1 MNKERKTVK
10 STKNFV
16 VGIAGLSML
25 LLAGCSQGGTE
36 TASTTPAAAP
46 ATSAAPAAAAPAPF
60 DKPGVKVA
68 IVQNSGGGDY
78 FQQYLN
84 GTKKQA
90 EALGIDLAVYDAQGD
105 NATQATQ
112 LDQAIAA
119 GVAGIIVRHGFPD
132 TLCPGVNKALEA
144 GIKVVIYD
152 VEIQTCAPDAVQTQQ
167 SDAVMASLVLDQ
179 MVTDVGTDQKVGYV
193 NVLGIAPLDRRDVVW
208 NEYVKKETWTQ
219 LFFTGTYTNSTA
231 TDTAAMVS
239 NALRANPD
247 VVAIYAPYDE
257 LTKGTLSALEQNPDL
272 KGKVK
277 VYGADISTADIELMT
292 ADGSPWM
299 ATGATDPNAI
309 GAAVM
314 RTLALNMAGEIGKGE
329 KAEFPPILITQ
340 DFLKSKNI
348 KNMVDLRA
356 AEPALNIADIMSA
369 GWIPAVTF

>member
-1 MNKERKTVK
+1 MRKPKKLV
-10 STKNFV
+10 
-16 VGIAGLSML
+16 AGMAGMSVL

-36 TASTTPAAAP
+36 TASTTPAEQP
-46 ATSAAPAAAAPAPF
+46 TTSAAEAAAAPAPF
-60 DKPGVKVA
+60 DQPGVKVA

-90 EALGIDLAVYDAQGD
+90 EALGIDLSVYDAQGD

-112 LDQAIAA
+112 LDQAIAS
-119 GVAGIIVRHGFPD
+119 GVSGIIVRHGFPD
-132 TLCPGVNKALEA
+132 TLCPGVNEALA
-144 GIKVVIYD
+144 QGISVVIYD

-179 MVTDVGTDQKVGYV
+179 MVADIGTGQNVGYV

-208 NEYVKKETWTQ
+208 NEYVQTNDWNQ

-231 TDTAAMVS
+231 TDTAAMVN

-257 LTKGTLSALEQNPDL
+257 LTKGTLSALEQTPDL
-272 KGKVK
+272 AGKVK

-292 ADGSPWM
+292 ADGSAWM

-314 RTLALNMAGEIGKGE
+314 RTLALNMAGEVAQGA

-340 DFLKSKNI
+340 DFLKSNNI

-369 GWIPAVTF
+369 DWIPAVTF

>member
-1 MNKERKTVK
+1 MRSPKKLV
-10 STKNFV
+10 
-16 VGIAGLSML
+16 AGMAGMSVL

-36 TASTTPAAAP
+36 TASTTPAEEP
-46 ATSAAPAAAAPAPF
+46 TTSAAPVAAAPAPF
-60 DKPGVKVA
+60 DQAGVKVA

-84 GTKKQA
+84 GTKLQA
-90 EALGIDLAVYDAQGD
+90 EALGIDLSVYDAQGD

-112 LDQAIAA
+112 LDQAIAS
-119 GVAGIIVRHGFPD
+119 GVSGIIVRHGFPD
-132 TLCPGVNKALEA
+132 TLCPGVNKALEM
-144 GIKVVIYD
+144 GISVVIYD

-179 MVTDVGTDQKVGYV
+179 MVADIGTGQDVGYV

-208 NEYVKKETWTQ
+208 NEYVGTNDWNQ

-231 TDTAAMVS
+231 TDTAAMVTS
-239 NALRANPD
+239 ALQANSG

-257 LTKGTLSALEQNPDL
+257 LTKGTLSALEQNPGL
-272 KGKVK
+272 QGKVK
-277 VYGADISTADIELMT
+277 VYGADISTADIELM
-292 ADGSPWM
+292 AAEGSAWV

-314 RTLALNMAGEIGKGE
+314 RTLALNMAGEVAQGA

-340 DFLKSKNI
+340 DFLRSEGI
-348 KNMVDLRA
+348 TNMVELRA

-369 GWIPAVTF
+369 DWIPAVTF

>member
-1 MNKERKTVK
+1 M
-10 STKNFV
+10 KNPKALIA
-16 VGIAGLSML
+16 GIAGMSML
-25 LLAGCSQGGTE
+25 LLAACSQGGT
-36 TASTTPAAAP
+36 TTPSTTPADQP

-60 DKPGVKVA
+60 DQKGVKVA
-68 IVQNSGGGDY
+68 IVQQSGGGDY

-90 EALGIDLAVYDAQGD
+90 EALGIDLSVYDAQGD

-112 LDQAIAA
+112 LDQAIAS
-119 GVAGIIVRHGFPD
+119 GVQGIIVRHGFPD
-132 TLCPGVNKALEA
+132 TLCPGVNKALEM
-144 GIKVVIYD
+144 GISVVIYD

-179 MVTDVGTDQKVGYV
+179 MMADIGKDQKVGYV

-208 NEYVKKETWTQ
+208 NEYVKNENWTQ

-231 TDTAAMVS
+231 TDTAAMVTS
-239 NALRANPD
+239 ALQANPD
-247 VVAIYAPYDE
+247 VVAVYAPYDE

-292 ADGSPWM
+292 AEGSAWM

-314 RTLALNMAGEIGKGE
+314 RTLALNMVGDITKGA

-340 DFLKSKNI
+340 DFLRSKNI

-356 AEPALNIADIMSA
+356 AEPALNIADIMA
-369 GWIPAVTF
+369 ADWIPAVSF

>member
-1 MNKERKTVK
+1 MRKPR
-10 STKNFV
+10 NLV

-25 LLAGCSQGGTE
+25 LLAGCSQGGTT
-36 TASTTPAAAP
+36 TASTTTSAAAP
-46 ATSAAPAAAAPAPF
+46 TTVAAPVAAAPAPF

-84 GTKKQA
+84 GTKLQA
-90 EALGIDLAVYDAQGD
+90 AALGIDLSVYDAQGD

-132 TLCPGVNKALEA
+132 TLCPGVNKALA
-144 GIKVVIYD
+144 QGIKVVIYD
-152 VEIQTCAPDAVQTQQ
+152 VEIQKCAPDAVQTQQ

-179 MVTDVGTDQKVGYV
+179 MVTDVGTGQNVGYV
-193 NVLGIAPLDRRDVVW
+193 NVAGIAPLDRRDKVW
-208 NEYVKKETWTQ
+208 RDYVKKENWNQ

-231 TDTAAMVS
+231 TDTAAMVTS
-239 NALRANPD
+239 ALQANTG

-257 LTKGTLSALEQNPDL
+257 LSKGTLSALEQNPSL

-292 ADGSPWM
+292 AEGSPWV

-314 RTLALNMAGEIGKGE
+314 RTLALNMAGSINKG
-329 KAEFPPILITQ
+329 ATVDFPPILITQ

-356 AEPALNIADIMSA
+356 AEPSLNISEISSAD
-369 GWIPAVTF
+369 WIPAVTF